1 MGYWRNL
8 VRAAIAPIA
17 RRAAGFEAAASTRR
31 TIGWSASTAG
41 INALITEGGDALRAR
56 SRDIVRRNAWAA
68 NAIESFVG
76 NAIGAGIKPQSKH
89 PDPAVK
95 RRLQELWLRWTDE
108 ADAAGL
114 TDFYGLQALVCRAMI
129 EGGEC
134 LVRLRERRPDDGLTV
149 PLQLQLLEAEHLP
162 TMKNERLPNGNVI
175 RAGIEF
181 DKIGR
186 RVAYHLYREHPGEKP
201 LFFMAGDLARVPA
214 DSVLH
219 IYKPL
224 RPGQHR
230 GQPWLAQVL
239 VKLHELDQYDDAEL
253 VRKKVA
259 AFHVG
264 FLIENNPDDPILG
277 AKPEAE
283 DGGAPLA
290 GLEPGTMVKL
300 RPGEDV
306 KFSSPSDVGGM
317 YTDFMR
323 VQLRAIAAG
332 LGITYEQLTG
342 DLERVNYSSIRAG
355 LLEFRRRCEQFQHQV
370 MVYQFCRPVWKAWIE
385 AAALAGAI
393 DARDYARRPEAYLDV
408 EWRPPSWAWVD
419 PLKDMN
425 AEVTAVRAGFK
436 PRSAVINEMGY
447 DEEEVDRQVAA
458 DNARA
463 DELGLVYDSDPRKTT
478 ASGRPADKPAGE
490 TSDNTAG
497 DNAMSM
503 NGMTAVFRDLPELA
517 LPGNGSSRLNAE

>member
-8 VRAAIAPIA
+8 LRAALAPVVRAA
-17 RRAAGFEAAASTRR
+17 AGYEAAAMTRR
-31 TIGWSASTAG
+31 TFGWPTDNQS
-41 INALITEGGDALRAR
+41 INALIEAGGDALRSR
-56 SRDIVRRNAWAA
+56 SRGMVRRNAWAS
-68 NAIESFVG
+68 NAVESFVG
-76 NAIGAGIKPQSKH
+76 NAIGTGIKPQSKH

-114 TDFYGLQALVCRAMI
+114 TDFYGLQALVCRSMI

-134 LVRLRERRPDDGLTV
+134 LVRVRERRIEDGLTV

-162 TMKNERLPNGNVI
+162 TTKNENLPNGNVI

-181 DKIGR
+181 DRIGR
-186 RVAYHLYREHPGEKP
+186 RVAYHLYREHPGER
-201 LFFMAGDLARVPA
+201 LMFANAGETVRVPA
-214 DSVLH
+214 QSVLH
-219 IYKPL
+219 VYKPL

-230 GQPWLAQVL
+230 GQPWMTQVL

-253 VRKKVA
+253 VRKKLA
-259 AFHVG
+259 AMFAV
-264 FLIENNPDDPILG
+264 FLVENNPEDPILG
-277 AKPEAE
+277 SKPGEGAT
-283 DGGAPLA
+283 DDSGAPLA
-290 GLEPGTMVKL
+290 GIEPGSVVKL
-300 RPGEDV
+300 LPGEDV
-306 KFSSPSDVGGM
+306 RFSEPGDVGGM
-317 YTDFMR
+317 YTEFMR

-370 MVYQFCRPVWKAWIE
+370 LVYQFCRPVWRAWVR

-393 DARDYARRPEAYLDV
+393 DARDFSTRPEAYLDV

-425 AEVTAVRAGFK
+425 AEITAVRAGFK

-447 DEEEVDRQVAA
+447 DEEDVDRQIAA
-458 DNARA
+458 DNDRA
-463 DELGLVYDSDPRKTT
+463 DSLGLTFDSDPRRTT
-478 ASGRPADKPAGE
+478 SNGQRVIAPEPATE
-490 TSDNTAG
+490 
-497 DNAMSM
+497 MQ
-503 NGMTAVFRDLPELA
+503 
-517 LPGNGSSRLNAE
+517 

>member
-1 MGYWRNL
+1 MGYLRSL
-8 VRAAIAPIA
+8 MRAAFTAPL
-17 RRAAGFEAAASTRR
+17 RALTGYEAAANTRR
-31 TIGWSASTAG
+31 TQGWNPANEG
-41 INALITEGGDALRAR
+41 INALVAGGGDALRSR
-56 SRDIVRRNAWAA
+56 SRDMVRRNAWAS
-68 NAIESFVG
+68 NAVESFVG
-76 NAIGAGIKPQSKH
+76 NSVGTGIKPQAKH

-114 TDFYGLQALVCRAMI
+114 TDFYGLQALVCRSTI

-134 LVRLRERRPDDGLTV
+134 LVRIRERRPEDELTV

-162 TMKNERLPNGNVI
+162 SSKNDNLPNGNVI

-181 DKIGR
+181 DKLAR
-186 RVAYHLYREHPGEKP
+186 RVAYHLYREHPGEKL
-201 LFFMAGDLARVPA
+201 LFFNAGETTRVPA
-214 DSVLH
+214 ESVLH

-230 GQPWLAQVL
+230 GQPWLTQVL

-253 VRKKVA
+253 VRKKLAAMFA
-259 AFHVG
+259 AF
-264 FLIENNPDDPILG
+264 ITENNPEDPVIG
-277 AKPEAE
+277 SKPGEGETDAS
-283 DGGAPLA
+283 GAPLA
-290 GLEPGTMVKL
+290 GIEPGSMVKL
-300 RPGEDV
+300 LPGEDV
-306 KFSSPSDVGGM
+306 KFTEPGDVGGM
-317 YTDFMR
+317 YTEFMR

-370 MVYQFCRPVWKAWIE
+370 MVFQFCRPVWRAWIE
-385 AAALAGAI
+385 AAVVAGAI

-425 AEVTAVRAGFK
+425 AEVVAVRAGFK

-447 DEEEVDRQVAA
+447 DEEDVDRQVAA
-458 DNARA
+458 DNSRS
-463 DELGLVYDSDPRKTT
+463 DSLGLTFDSDPRKTT
-478 ASGRPADKPAGE
+478 
-490 TSDNTAG
+490 
-497 DNAMSM
+497 
-503 NGMTAVFRDLPELA
+503 
-517 LPGNGSSRLNAE
+517 GNGQRVAEKEPATEIQ